1 MPTTIGLIAAMP
13 EEIKPLLARVGMYA
27 RETAGDFTL
36 YRFRAG
42 SRDACLVES
51 GLGPEKAARAT
62 ATLIATVAPDFVIN
76 FGLAGAVTPGL
87 GIGDVV
93 IAQRLL
99 FARERLF
106 SEQQGLSPELAG
118 TAIGLLQSKLAGTS
132 FQVCRGTCVTAGTI
146 LAKRDT
152 ARLLPAGVVNPVL
165 EMETAAVAKI
175 AAREGI
181 PLLAVRAISD
191 DAAEEL
197 EFNIT
202 DFTDRN
208 MNIRVHRVLWSLT
221 RRPWLI
227 PQLVRLARNSKQAG
241 ETLARV
247 VEVLL
252 AEL

>member
-1 MPTTIGLIAAMP
+1 MATIGLIAAMP
-13 EEIKPLLARVGMYA
+13 EEIKPLLARIETYS
-27 RETAGDFTL
+27 RETAGNFTM

-42 SRDACLVES
+42 HRDACLVES

-62 ATLIATVAPDFVIN
+62 ATLIAAAAPDLVIN
-76 FGLAGAVTPGL
+76 FGLGGAVAPGL
-87 GIGDVV
+87 RVGDVV

-106 SEQQGLSPELAG
+106 SEQLGLSPKLAV
-118 TAIGLLQSKLAGTS
+118 TALDLLQRNLEAP
-132 FQVCRGTCVTAGTI
+132 FLICQGTCVTSGAI
-146 LAKRDT
+146 LAKRET

-175 AAREGI
+175 AAREGV
-181 PLLAVRAISD
+181 PLLAIRAISD
-191 DAAEEL
+191 DATEEL

-208 MNIRVHRVLWSLT
+208 MNIKVHRVLWSLT
-221 RRPWLI
+221 RRPWLV
-227 PQLVRLARNSKQAG
+227 PQLMRLARNSKRAG
-241 ETLARV
+241 GNLARV
-247 VEVLL
+247 VESLL

>member
-1 MPTTIGLIAAMP
+1 MATIGLIAAMQ
-13 EEIKPLLARVGMYA
+13 EEIKPLLARVGTYT
-27 RETAGDFTL
+27 RERAGDFTL

-42 SRDACLVES
+42 TRDACLVES

-62 ATLIATVAPDFVIN
+62 ATLISTAAPDLIIN
-76 FGLAGAVTPGL
+76 FGLAGAITPGL

-106 SEQQGLSPELAG
+106 SEQQGLSPELVE
-118 TAIGLLQSKLAGTS
+118 TAIDLLKHRQGSS
-132 FQVCRGTCVTAGTI
+132 FEVCQGTCVTSGAI
-146 LAKRDT
+146 LEKRET

-175 AAREGI
+175 AAREGV

-191 DAAEEL
+191 DATEEL

-202 DFTDRN
+202 GFTDRN
-208 MNIRVHRVLWSLT
+208 MNIKVHRVLWSLT
-221 RRPWLI
+221 RRPWLV
-227 PQLVRLARNSKQAG
+227 PQLMRLARNSKRAG
-241 ETLARV
+241 GNLARV
-247 VEVLL
+247 VEILL

>member
-1 MPTTIGLIAAMP
+1 MATIGLIAAMP
-13 EEIKPLLARVGMYA
+13 EEIKPLLARIETYS
-27 RETAGDFTL
+27 RETAGSFTM

-62 ATLIATVAPDFVIN
+62 ATLIATAAPDLVIN
-76 FGLAGAVTPGL
+76 FGLGGAATPGL
-87 GIGDVV
+87 RVGDVI
-93 IAQRLL
+93 IAQRIL

-106 SEQQGLSPELAG
+106 SEQQGLSPQLAA
-118 TAIGLLQSKLAGTS
+118 TALDLLQRNPATPFLI
-132 FQVCRGTCVTAGTI
+132 CRGTCVTSGAI
-146 LAKRDT
+146 LAKREA

-175 AAREGI
+175 AAREGV

-191 DAAEEL
+191 DASEEL

-202 DFTDRN
+202 DFTDKN
-208 MNIRVHRVLWSLT
+208 MNIKVHRVFWSLT
-221 RRPWLI
+221 CRPWLV
-227 PQLVRLARNSKQAG
+227 PQLMRLARNSKRAG
-241 ETLARV
+241 GNLARV
-247 VEVLL
+247 VESLL

>member
-1 MPTTIGLIAAMP
+1 MSTIGLIAAMQ
-13 EEIKPLLARVGMYA
+13 EEIKPLLARVGTYT
-27 RETAGDFTL
+27 RERAGDFTL

-42 SRDACLVES
+42 TRDACLVES

-62 ATLIATVAPDFVIN
+62 ATLISTAAPGLIIN
-76 FGLAGAVTPGL
+76 FGLAGAITPGL

-106 SEQQGLSPELAG
+106 SEQQGLSPELAV
-118 TAIGLLQSKLAGTS
+118 TALDLLQRNQEAPFLIC
-132 FQVCRGTCVTAGTI
+132 QGTCVTSGAI
-146 LAKRDT
+146 LAKRET

-175 AAREGI
+175 AAREGV

-191 DAAEEL
+191 DATEEL

-221 RRPWLI
+221 RRPWLV
-227 PQLVRLARNSKQAG
+227 PQIVRLARNSKRAG
-241 ETLARV
+241 ENLARV
-247 VEVLL
+247 VEILL